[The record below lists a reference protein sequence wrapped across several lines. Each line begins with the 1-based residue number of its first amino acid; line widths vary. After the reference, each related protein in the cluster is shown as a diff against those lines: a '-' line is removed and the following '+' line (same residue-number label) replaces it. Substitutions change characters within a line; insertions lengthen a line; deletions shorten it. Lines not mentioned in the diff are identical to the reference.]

1 MPKSISGRIS
11 ALILALF
18 AVQFIYFV
26 ITAFNYNGFAVIVS
40 LVTVVPFVVLVGII
54 FGILGVKKEAGIR
67 RLIPVLTLMISAFY
81 GGFSIYLIF
90 FWSFGG

>member
-26 ITAFNYNGFAVIVS
+26 ITAFNDNGFAVIVS
-40 LVTVVPFVVLVGII
+40 LVTVIPFVVLTGII
-54 FGILGVKKEAGIR
+54 FGVLGTRKEAGIR
-67 RLIPVLTLMISAFY
+67 RLIPIMTLMISAFY
-81 GGFSIYLIF
+81 GGFSIYFLF